1 MYQLIA
7 KEINGTQTWI
17 HVLGESIPNIPMSFN
32 VDRENL
38 AVSLF
43 LLPPSELKEFFKR
56 IICSSSKNRL
66 SFEIKKV
73 EIGGSINE
81 SLHQTVAIFKGMD
94 VVPEANRLLVLH
106 MVTGDVVSPV
116 KRKACNHYHTPAG
129 IVKEY
134 MIKEWAYQDELN
146 KALGLT
152 ALDPEKL
159 EELEKRAEA
168 DDVDPRFT
176 PQKIFDTLADVLSE
190 IFPEAK
196 VHVRKS

>member
-1 MYQLIA
+1 MYQLTV
-7 KEINGTQTWI
+7 KESRGSKTWT
-17 HVLGESIPNIPMSFN
+17 HEVGPDIPNIPHSFSIN
-32 VDRENL
+32 RLQLVTS
-38 AVSLF
+38 AMF
-43 LLPPSELKEFFKR
+43 LPPSPIKDFL
-56 IICSSSKNRL
+56 INVVNTSSDLN
-66 SFEIKKV
+66 FYIEVKKAPQ
-73 EIGGSINE
+73 ETP
-81 SLHQTVAIFKGMD
+81 HQTIAIFKGMD
-94 VVPEANRLLVLH
+94 VVPEENRILVLH
-106 MVTGDVVSPV
+106 MVTGEVVSPV

-134 MIKEWAYQDELN
+134 MIKEWAYRDELN

-152 ALDPEKL
+152 PLEPEKL

-176 PQKIFDTLADVLSE
+176 PQKIVDALADVLSE

>member
-1 MYQLIA
+1 MYQLTV
-7 KEINGTQTWI
+7 KETRGSKTWT
-17 HVLGESIPNIPMSFN
+17 HELGSHIPEVPRSCTVIRM
-32 VDRENL
+32 NL
-38 AVSLF
+38 MVSTMF
-43 LLPPSELKEFFKR
+43 LPPAPLKNFLINILNTSSAWEFD
-56 IICSSSKNRL
+56 
-66 SFEIKKV
+66 FEIKEV
-73 EIGGSINE
+73 PQETP
-81 SLHQTVAIFKGMD
+81 HQTVAIFKGMD
-94 VVPEANRLLVLH
+94 VVPETNRLLVLH

-168 DDVDPRFT
+168 DDVDPRFN
-176 PQKIFDTLADVLSE
+176 PQKIVDALADVLSE

>member
-1 MYQLIA
+1 MYQLIV
-7 KEINGTQTWI
+7 KESHSSMTWTYE
-17 HVLGESIPNIPMSFN
+17 VGPNIPNVPSSFSIN
-32 VDRENL
+32 RLKLV
-38 AVSLF
+38 ASAMF
-43 LLPPSELKEFFKR
+43 LPPSPIKEFLLNVVNT
-56 IICSSSKNRL
+56 SSALN
-66 SFEIKKV
+66 FYIEVKKAPQ
-73 EIGGSINE
+73 ETS
-81 SLHQTVAIFKGMD
+81 HQTIAVFKGMD
-94 VVPEANRLLVLH
+94 VVPEENRLLVLH

-168 DDVDPRFT
+168 DDVEPRLN
-176 PQKIFDTLADVLSE
+176 PEKIADLLADALAE

-196 VHVRKS
+196 VQVRKS

>member
-1 MYQLIA
+1 MYQLTV
-7 KEINGTQTWI
+7 KETRGSKTWTYE
-17 HVLGESIPNIPMSFN
+17 VGPDIPNVPSSFSISRLKL
-32 VDRENL
+32 V
-38 AVSLF
+38 ASAMF
-43 LLPPSELKEFFKR
+43 LPPSPIKEFLLNVVNT
-56 IICSSSKNRL
+56 SSALN
-66 SFEIKKV
+66 FYIEVKKAPQ
-73 EIGGSINE
+73 ETP
-81 SLHQTVAIFKGMD
+81 HQTIAIFKGMD
-94 VVPEANRLLVLH
+94 VVPEENRILVLH

-116 KRKACNHYHTPAG
+116 KRKACNHYHTPTG

-152 ALDPEKL
+152 ALEQEKL

-168 DDVDPRFT
+168 DDVDPRLT
-176 PQKIFDTLADVLSE
+176 PQKIVDALADVLSE

>member
-1 MYQLIA
+1 MYELTV
-7 KEINGTQTWI
+7 KEIRGSKIWS
-17 HVLGESIPNIPMSFN
+17 HDLGENFPQIPDSFS
-32 VDRENL
+32 VSRLNL
-38 AVSLF
+38 TVCAMF
-43 LLPPSELKEFFKR
+43 LPPTPLKNFLINVVETSSAWEFY
-56 IICSSSKNRL
+56 
-66 SFEIKKV
+66 FEVKKV
-73 EIGGSINE
+73 PQETP
-81 SLHQTVAIFKGMD
+81 HQTVAIFKGMD
-94 VVPEANRLLVLH
+94 VVPEENRLLVLH

-152 ALDPEKL
+152 AVDPEKL

-168 DDVDPRFT
+168 DDEDPRFT
-176 PQKIFDTLADVLSE
+176 PQKIVDALADVLSE